1 MKLLPH
7 EYVRLKKLIKLGE
20 EVRHSDGCKYCS
32 EYSRDKT
39 LICSSCTDTLR
50 MCSNAEKA
58 KLIEDIKEAGGEA
71 LANSIQ
77 RVFNCPSLKSVEADR
92 KLKQKQNREKGKR
105 LDQHTKDL
113 LIQHLALG
121 WSYSRLSE
129 KFDVSKTTLSRLKN
143 KALERHVP
151 FSPMSHSN

>member
-20 EVRHSDGCKYCS
+20 EVRHSDECKYCS

-50 MCSNAEKA
+50 SCSDSEKT
-58 KLIEDIKEAGGEA
+58 KLIEDIQEAGGEA

-77 RVFNCPSLKSVEADR
+77 RVFNCPSIKSVEADR
-92 KLKQKQNREKGKR
+92 KLKEKQDKSKGKR
-105 LDQHTKDL
+105 LDQHTAS
-113 LIQHLALG
+113 LITEHLALG

-143 KALERHVP
+143 KALERLRY
-151 FSPMSHSN
+151 